1 MCGRATLTVVDYPT
15 LASALGVEAKPEHAS
30 LYRPRWNLAPT
41 DPHWIVRRD
50 EASGKRELEP
60 ARWGLVNVWAKD
72 RSRAAQQINARS
84 EEMAKKPAYR
94 EANRKRHCLVPV
106 DGFYEWVGPAKKR
119 QPIYFHRA
127 DDAVMLLAGLWED
140 WKDRDTGERLRTF
153 TLLTRGA
160 AGLNANY
167 HDRMP
172 VIVPPKYQDTWLTVF
187 PDADP
192 PPPPDYVETE
202 LLAREVSRRANSVK
216 NDDPSIL
223 GPPERETLFD

>member
-1 MCGRATLTVVDYPT
+1 MCGRATLTIVDYPT
-15 LASALGVEAKPEHAS
+15 LASALGVEAKAEHTA

-41 DPHWIVRRD
+41 DLHWILRLGD
-50 EASGKRELEP
+50 EGTRELEP
-60 ARWGLVNVWAKD
+60 ARWGLVNFWAKD
-72 RSRAAQQINARS
+72 RSRAAAQINARS

-94 EANRKRHCLVPV
+94 EAFRKRHCLVPV

-127 DDAVMLLAGLWED
+127 DDAPMLLAGLWED
-140 WKDRDTGERLRTF
+140 WKDRESGEKLRTF
-153 TLLTRGA
+153 TVLTREA
-160 AGLNANY
+160 KGLNANY

-172 VIVPPKYQDTWLTVF
+172 IIVPPAYQQTWLTI
-187 PDADP
+187 PESGDP
-192 PPPPDYVETE
+192 PPPPDYVEPE

-223 GPPERETLFD
+223 GPPERDTLF